1 MDEIFHK
8 WKSEKV
14 FVQKLHKKEVKYL
27 YNGWLKAVKGTL
39 AIK

>member
-1 MDEIFHK
+1 
-8 WKSEKV
+8 V